1 MQSPRPAR
9 QLTILIG
16 AGINCCVKSIVEG
29 PFTLI
34 YIYAGE
40 LYPST
45 HRGSAVAFCNSFG
58 RIAAMAAPVVLM
70 HAFKFGG
77 GAQQPERG
85 VLCVYSL
92 LAGFAFMGLLSAALF
107 TRETLGKALAV
118 RTKDID
124 AAEDEPLLH
133 SVSSHAISFVEQQ
146 GKHLEQ
152 AARQSSQH
160 LQSHLDSLTPKP

>member
-1 MQSPRPAR
+1 MLSPRPGR
-9 QLTILIG
+9 QLTILSG

-124 AAEDEPLLH
+124 AAEDEHLLH
-133 SVSSHAISFVEQQ
+133 SVSSHAISF
-146 GKHLEQ
+146 
-152 AARQSSQH
+152 ARESSQH

>member
-1 MQSPRPAR
+1 MTRFPFILMRISISAFTLITPNSIN
-9 QLTILIG
+9 TITIG
-16 AGINCCVKSIVEG
+16 IIKTTIK
-29 PFTLI
+29 FITLI

-70 HAFKFGG
+70 HAFKWGG

-133 SVSSHAISFVEQQ
+133 SVSSHAISF
-146 GKHLEQ
+146 
-152 AARQSSQH
+152 ARESSQH

>member
-1 MQSPRPAR
+1 MS
-9 QLTILIG
+9 G

-70 HAFKFGG
+70 HAFKWGG

-92 LAGFAFMGLLSAALF
+92 LAGFAFMGLLAAALF

-118 RTKDID
+118 RTSASASKGTRC
-124 AAEDEPLLH
+124 AAPPTESPM
-133 SVSSHAISFVEQQ
+133 AMIRR
-146 GKHLEQ
+146 
-152 AARQSSQH
+152 AQSGRV
-160 LQSHLDSLTPKP
+160 